1 MSSIYGNLKAKFV
14 IISGGLLTTLRTYTL
29 QNKSG
34 TIALIDDIPISTAQ
48 ATNLTGGGDSTLHY
62 HATDRALANATGTLS
77 VANGGTG
84 VTTAQAEMNRIAAT
98 VTSGQFL
105 RGNDTN
111 VVMSAIQA
119 SDIPTPTINAQA
131 GNYTAVL
138 TDANSVTID
147 MTSASANTFT
157 IPTNASV
164 AFPVGSSLTVFRSGA
179 GVTTI
184 QATTAGVILNGTSGG
199 SRLIEGQY
207 QGVLL
212 QKKATDTWYIFNK

>member
-1 MSSIYGNLKAKFV
+1 MIFTQLRSKLFQIVETS
-14 IISGGLLTTLRTYTL
+14 LTALRTYTL
-29 QNKSG
+29 PNKSG
-34 TIALIDDIPISTAQ
+34 IIALI
-48 ATNLTGGGDSTLHY
+48 N
-62 HATDRALANATGTLS
+62 
-77 VANGGTG
+77 
-84 VTTAQAEMNRIAAT
+84 
-98 VTSGQFL
+98 
-105 RGNDTN
+105 
-111 VVMSAIQA
+111 
-119 SDIPTPTINAQA
+119 DIPTPTINAQA

-138 TDANSVTID
+138 TDVNSVTID

-184 QATTAGVILNGTSGG
+184 QATAGVILNGTSGG
-199 SRLIEGQY
+199 SRLIDGQY

>member
-29 QNKSG
+29 PNRSG
-34 TIALIDDIPISTAQ
+34 TIALID
-48 ATNLTGGGDSTLHY
+48 
-62 HATDRALANATGTLS
+62 
-77 VANGGTG
+77 
-84 VTTAQAEMNRIAAT
+84 
-98 VTSGQFL
+98 
-105 RGNDTN
+105 
-111 VVMSAIQA
+111 
-119 SDIPTPTINAQA
+119 DIPTPTINAQA

-164 AFPVGSSLTVFRSGA
+164 AFPVGSSLTVFRSGV

-184 QATTAGVILNGTSGG
+184 QATAGVILNGTSGG

>member
-1 MSSIYGNLKAKFV
+1 MSVIYNAWLRIKAKTSAFYAT
-14 IISGGLLTTLRTYTL
+14 ISAPTLTANRSFSLPD
-29 QNKSG
+29 KSG
-34 TIALIDDIPISTAQ
+34 TVACVDDVN
-48 ATNLTGGGDSTLHY
+48 ATNF
-62 HATDRALANATGTLS
+62 TGTLA

-84 VTTAQAEMNRIAAT
+84 VTTAQAEMNRVAGV

-105 RGNDTN
+105 RGNGTN

-119 SDIPTPTINAQA
+119 TDLPTPTINAQV
-131 GNYTAVL
+131 GNYTAAL
-138 TDANSVTID
+138 TDANSVTVD

-164 AFPVGSSLTVFRSGA
+164 AFPIGSTLTVFRSGA

-184 QATTAGVILNGTSGG
+184 QATAGVVLNGTSGG
-199 SRLIEGQY
+199 SKLIVAQY